1 MRRAQGASNGV
12 YLAVDY
18 ALAVECLPNP
28 DDKAKDLVRVCPHLP
43 GLAAALGAEAWLD
56 LRRRCGGSP
65 RFSAPASGPH
75 SQARC

>member
-1 MRRAQGASNGV
+1 MPAALNISPALTSLRRAQGASNGV

-43 GLAAALGAEAWLD
+43 DLAAALGAAEA
-56 LRRRCGGSP
+56 
-65 RFSAPASGPH
+65 
-75 SQARC
+75 